1 MISTITGIIA
11 AAVLIGSAFLFPW
24 LQKKGIVTFGPRS
37 YTLIVPGTREEL
49 LQRSC
54 DALDAARHFS
64 ITEVSDRDF
73 EVKARYRVLP
83 LVSADL
89 TVALL
94 PQDTDSTAV
103 RATISVLPNLFTVV
117 TVPERRI
124 FARFTSAMRKEVP
137 CRRSGRHPYRSLRTR
152 YPRGNRVPLGVTS
165 TAMTSSAARA
175 GPGAG
180 GVPDPEYEL
189 RSH

>member
-1 MISTITGIIA
+1 MTSTIMGIIA

-24 LQKKGIVTFGPRS
+24 LQKKGIVTFVPRS

-64 ITEVSDRDF
+64 IVQVLERNF
-73 EVKARYRVLP
+73 EVKARYRVP
-83 LVSADL
+83 PVWADL
-89 TVALL
+89 TVSLL
-94 PQDTDSTAV
+94 PQDTDSTII

-124 FARFTSAMRKEVP
+124 FARFTGAMRKEGALP
-137 CRRSGRHPYRSLRTR
+137 L
-152 YPRGNRVPLGVTS
+152 NRKAPAPV
-165 TAMTSSAARA
+165 AMDQRL
-175 GPGAG
+175 PK
-180 GVPDPEYEL
+180 
-189 RSH
+189 

>member
-1 MISTITGIIA
+1 MTSTITGIIA

-37 YTLIVPGTREEL
+37 YTLIVPGTREEV

-89 TVALL
+89 TVSLL

-124 FARFTSAMRKEVP
+124 FARFTSAMRKEGTLPPKRPAPIPVATDQA
-137 CRRSGRHPYRSLRTR
+137 S
-152 YPRGNRVPLGVTS
+152 PR
-165 TAMTSSAARA
+165 
-175 GPGAG
+175 
-180 GVPDPEYEL
+180 
-189 RSH
+189 